1 MKTLTIY
8 LRGFLFM
15 IVLSATSC
23 SDSFLDLQNP
33 QSLPLKGTI
42 KDLKTLTTASNGA
55 YAQFKDVNYY
65 NRTFILLPDLLGD
78 NVFVSRSNGG
88 RYLDQDAFA
97 ITREDGYVQS
107 AWAAMYRTIVNANL
121 SIAGG
126 EALSANAAINQVIG
140 EMYAVRALAYFDLVR
155 LFAQPY
161 NYTADASHM
170 GVPLVVQPYNEIIS
184 PPRATVRE
192 VYTQI
197 ISDLKKSLTLIATPQ
212 KPAKF
217 TPTAVN
223 ALLAKVYLYM
233 EDWANA
239 EKYATDALAGPYTLL
254 ARGSYVSSWSSKF
267 SSESLFEIANTGTDN
282 AATNSIGY
290 FYEQVGYG
298 EGLATADLYSQYTS
312 TDVRRQ
318 LIPIGV
324 RKVTFENPAYFVKK
338 YPLGAST
345 RDDNV
350 RVLRLSEVYLIRAE
364 ARAELS
370 KTDAT
375 KITGAQA
382 DLNAIVTRADASAI
396 PVVLT
401 GDALVE
407 RILLERRKELAF
419 EGNRFFDLTR
429 RKKNVR
435 HIRSTDEVTYTYPN
449 NKFVMPI
456 PVAET
461 NANRNIEQN
470 PGWVR

>member
-1 MKTLTIY
+1 
-8 LRGFLFM
+8 
-15 IVLSATSC
+15 
-23 SDSFLDLQNP
+23 
-33 QSLPLKGTI
+33 
-42 KDLKTLTTASNGA
+42 
-55 YAQFKDVNYY
+55 
-65 NRTFILLPDLLGD
+65 
-78 NVFVSRSNGG
+78 
-88 RYLDQDAFA
+88 
-97 ITREDGYVQS
+97 
-107 AWAAMYRTIVNANL
+107 
-121 SIAGG
+121 
-126 EALSANAAINQVIG
+126 
-140 EMYAVRALAYFDLVR
+140 
-155 LFAQPY
+155 
-161 NYTADASHM
+161 
-170 GVPLVVQPYNEIIS
+170 
-184 PPRATVRE
+184 
-192 VYTQI
+192 
-197 ISDLKKSLTLIATPQ
+197 
-212 KPAKF
+212 
-217 TPTAVN
+217 
-223 ALLAKVYLYM
+223 M